1 MPPACADYACVSYV
15 DEHVGAILGTLDRSG
30 LAPETAVIFHADHVR
45 AANQPTD
52 RCHNSWR
59 CDGYTT
65 GQNRLPRA
73 VQGYHLT
80 CSPSQ
85 TSSSHLLVL
94 TRVHVPCIVQGYH
107 LGEHGEWEKK
117 SNWDLV
123 VRVPLMI
130 HVPYVPWMSPSL
142 SPR

>member
-1 MPPACADYACVSYV
+1 MMTLVVVHPCRLPACADYACVSYV

-65 GQNRLPRA
+65 ARTACHVLCRATISRAHRVRLLPP
-73 VQGYHLT
+73 T
-80 CSPSQ
+80 FSC
-85 TSSSHLLVL
+85 
-94 TRVHVPCIVQGYH
+94 
-107 LGEHGEWEKK
+107 
-117 SNWDLV
+117 
-123 VRVPLMI
+123 
-130 HVPYVPWMSPSL
+130 
-142 SPR
+142 